1 MSCIEPQIINEQVNN
16 HRILNVKIGIY
27 AKIIV
32 LVTSDQ
38 FSALRN
44 ILTKSVRNVAQQTN
58 LKNEITTNYKE
69 K

>member
-16 HRILNVKIGIY
+16 HRILNVKIGIH

-38 FSALRN
+38 LRN